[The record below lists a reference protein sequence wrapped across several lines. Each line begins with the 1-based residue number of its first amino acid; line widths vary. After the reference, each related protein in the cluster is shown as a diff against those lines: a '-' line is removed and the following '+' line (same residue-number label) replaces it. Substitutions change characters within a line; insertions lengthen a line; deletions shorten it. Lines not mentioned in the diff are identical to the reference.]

1 MCDNVRHEWH
11 KVAAEGE
18 RIEVTEIRRLA
29 EMHWP
34 EVRAAL
40 DSGTKTVVAGAGSME
55 QHGPHLPFQTDTLL
69 GTTIADAVG
78 ARLEHVIVGPTIPF
92 GVSEHHMA
100 FPGTITLD
108 TATFKAVVRQ
118 YVASLARHGFETVIV
133 LPSHGGNFEPL
144 AQLFEETGGRIE
156 GARFLPYTDLLGF
169 IGVMNREAE
178 LDGITAQIA
187 GAHAGETETS
197 MILAAQPELVLMDQ
211 AEEGFVG
218 TFDEEAARLIF
229 SQGMTALTSNGI
241 LGDARPAS
249 AERGRR
255 YIDAVADM
263 LAEFIREHVPA

>member
-1 MCDNVRHEWH
+1 MP
-11 KVAAEGE
+11 
-18 RIEVTEIRRLA
+18 EVRRLA

-40 DSGTKTVVAGAGSME
+40 DAGTRTVVAGAGSME

-69 GTTIADAVG
+69 GTVLADAVG
-78 ARLEHVIVGPTIPF
+78 SRLDQVIVGPTIPF

-108 TATFKAVVRQ
+108 TATFKEVVRQ
-118 YVASLARHGFETVIV
+118 YVASLARHGFENVVV
-133 LPSHGGNFEPL
+133 LPSHGGNFGPL

-156 GARFLPYTDLLGF
+156 GARFLPYTDLMGF
-169 IGVMNREAE
+169 IEVMNQEAAK
-178 LDGITAQIA
+178 DDITPQIA

-197 MILAAQPELVLMDQ
+197 MVLAEQPRLVLMDL

-218 TFDEEAARLIF
+218 TFDGEASRLIF
-229 SQGMTALTSNGI
+229 REGMTALTANGI
-241 LGDARPAS
+241 LGDARPAQ

-255 YIDAVADM
+255 YLDSLADM
-263 LAEFIREHVPA
+263 LAEFIREHIPA